1 MKTIILKIKNKIQK
15 RQLIKELE
23 NYREDINDKR

>member
-15 RQLIKELE
+15 SQLIKELE
-23 NYREDINDKR
+23 NYKEDTNDKR